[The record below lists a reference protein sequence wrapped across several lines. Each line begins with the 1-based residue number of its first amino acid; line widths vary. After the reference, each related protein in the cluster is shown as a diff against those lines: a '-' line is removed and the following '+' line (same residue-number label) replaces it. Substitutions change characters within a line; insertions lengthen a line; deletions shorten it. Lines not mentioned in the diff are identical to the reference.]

1 MNGFNVKFGF
11 RDNFLDNLQPVD
23 FLYHTRVSTNGC
35 CASINALGLKH
46 KELNDLLR
54 ETVLQGSTELVI
66 NNVFGQRYIGTRLFL
81 PPEAN
86 KLHIE
91 VNKFPGNDLG
101 AFLNGHQIIV
111 HGNAQD
117 GVGNTMN
124 SGEIIVHGRA
134 GDVTAMSMRGGKIF
148 IRDNVGYRTAIHM
161 KEYREKVPVLV
172 VGGTAQDFLGEY
184 MAGGIVLLLGLNL
197 QQGEPHRANYI
208 GTGMHGGVIYLRGCL
223 AEHQLGKEV
232 GVLPP
237 DDRDK
242 ANIDRYVREYC
253 NHFGG
258 NPDQILNER
267 FQKLV
272 PVSLRPYGQIYA
284 Y

>member
-11 RDNFLDNLQPVD
+11 RDNFLDNLLPVD
-23 FLYHTRVSTNGC
+23 ILYKTRVTIDGS
-35 CASINALGLKH
+35 CATINSLGLKH
-46 KELNDLLR
+46 KELNDLIR
-54 ETVLQGSTELVI
+54 ETVQQGSTELVI

-81 PPEAN
+81 PAQAN
-86 KLHIE
+86 NLHIE
-91 VNKFPGNDLG
+91 INKFPGNDLG
-101 AFLNGHQIIV
+101 AFLNGQRIIV

-117 GVGNTMN
+117 GVGNTMD

-161 KEYREKVPVLV
+161 KEYRDKVPVLV
-172 VGGTAQDFLGEY
+172 VGGTAQDFLCEY

-197 QQGEPHRANYI
+197 QEGEPHRANYI
-208 GTGMHGGVIYLRGCL
+208 GTGMHGGLIYLRGCL

-232 GVLPP
+232 GVLPL
-237 DDRDK
+237 DDQDK
-242 ANIDRYVREYC
+242 TNIDRYVREYC

-258 NPDQILNER
+258 NPEEILSSR

-272 PVSLRPYGQIYA
+272 PVSLRPYGQVYA